1 MKTILKLYGLQEMP
15 VNDFSLHPLTWQPDP
30 GGLRRPKYLSLAA
43 RLEKDVE
50 DGVLP
55 PGTRL
60 PPQRLLADYLDINF
74 TTVTRAYDICRER
87 SLVYGVTGRGTFV
100 APLPGGGDGRTDKT
114 ADLGAVQCFPMLGS
128 DLIIDAA
135 REVLGRDYTSRLFSY
150 GERDG
155 AARHRSAG
163 AYWLGRFAVPA
174 AADQTAVFPGVQNAL
189 STILLAFFR
198 AGDALA
204 VDDFTYSNLIGAT
217 NLMHLRLVPVAGDEH
232 GMLPDALETAV
243 KKNSVRGVFLMPTC
257 ANPTTITIP
266 SKRRDAL
273 ADIIIRNDMLVI
285 EDDAALA
292 AGSADTFFA
301 RLPERTFFLTGNTRF
316 ISSGLRVAFA
326 AYPQRFKDKL
336 LSALHKLTI
345 KTSALDAEIMSE
357 LILSGRADDILSQKI
372 KRAKE
377 MNAVFKTVF
386 PRLGRKAKDVPF
398 FRTIPLGNPHESGQ
412 EIERELFARNV
423 RVCHSYRFAAKK
435 NPPKSFLRVSLS
447 SVNSKTELAKALR
460 IVKAYLGD

>member
-15 VNDFSLHPLTWQPDP
+15 VNDFSAHPLTWQPDA
-30 GGLRRPKYLSLAA
+30 GGLKRPKYLSLAA
-43 RLEKDVE
+43 RLEKDIE

-87 SLVYGVTGRGTFV
+87 ALVYGVTGRGTFV
-100 APLPGGGDGRTDKT
+100 SPLPGGDDGENRTI
-114 ADLGAVQCFPMLGS
+114 DLGAVQCFPTVGS

-135 REVLGRDYTSRLFSY
+135 REVLSRDYTARLFSY

-174 AADQTAVFPGVQNAL
+174 AAGQIAVFPGVQNAL
-189 STILLAFFR
+189 TTILLAFFR

-204 VDDFTYSNLIGAT
+204 VDDFTYSNLIGAA
-217 NLMHLRLVPVAGDEH
+217 NLMHLRLVPVAGDER
-232 GMLPDALETAV
+232 GMLPGALELAA
-243 KKNSVRGVFLMPTC
+243 KKNAVRGVFLMPTC
-257 ANPTTITIP
+257 ANPTTLTIP

-273 ADIIIRNDMLVI
+273 AEVVRRHDMLVI
-285 EDDAALA
+285 EDDAALD
-292 AGSADTFFA
+292 AGTSDAFFA

-316 ISSGLRVAFA
+316 VSSGLRVAFA
-326 AYPQRFKDKL
+326 AYPERFRDKL
-336 LSALHKLTI
+336 LGALHKLTI

-357 LILSGRADDILSQKI
+357 LILSGRADDILKLKM
-372 KRAKE
+372 KRAGE
-377 MNAVFKTVF
+377 MNAVFKKIF
-386 PRLGRKAKDVPF
+386 PHLSRKAKDVPF
-398 FRTIPLGNPHESGQ
+398 FRTVPLPHSHDSGQ
-412 EIERELFARNV
+412 EIERELLARNI

-435 NPPKSFLRVSLS
+435 NPEKSFLRVSLS
-447 SVNSKTELAKALR
+447 STNSKTELAKALR
-460 IVKAYLGD
+460 TVKARLCT

>member
-1 MKTILKLYGLQEMP
+1 MNAIRKLYGLQEMP
-15 VNDFSLHPLTWQPDP
+15 VNDFSAQPLTWQPDA
-30 GGLRRPKYLSLAA
+30 GGLTRPKYLSLAA
-43 RLEKDVE
+43 RLEKDIE
-50 DGVLP
+50 EGVLP

-100 APLPGGGDGRTDKT
+100 SPLPGDGGGAEKT
-114 ADLGAVQCFPMLGS
+114 IDLGAVQCFPTIGS

-135 REVLGRDYTSRLFSY
+135 REVLARDYTSRLFSY

-155 AARHRSAG
+155 AARHRGAG
-163 AYWLGRFAVPA
+163 AYWLGRFGVPA
-174 AADQTAVFPGVQNAL
+174 AAGQVAVFPGVQNAL
-189 STILLAFFR
+189 TTILLAFFR

-204 VDDFTYSNLIGAT
+204 VDDFTYSNLIGAA
-217 NLMHLRLVPVAGDEH
+217 NLMHIRLVPVAGDEH
-232 GMLPDALETAV
+232 GMLPDALSLAAE
-243 KKNSVRGVFLMPTC
+243 KNSVRGVFLMPTC
-257 ANPTTITIP
+257 ANPTTVTIP
-266 SKRRDAL
+266 SRRRDTL
-273 ADIIIRNDMLVI
+273 AETVRRHDMLAI
-285 EDDAALA
+285 EDDAQLA
-292 AGSADTFFA
+292 AGTADTFFA

-326 AYPQRFKDKL
+326 AYPERYKDKL
-336 LSALHKLTI
+336 LGALHKLTI

-357 LILSGRADDILSQKI
+357 LILSGRADDILSQKT
-372 KRAKE
+372 KRAGE
-377 MNAVFKTVF
+377 MNEVFKTVF
-386 PRLGRKAKDVPF
+386 PRLVRKAKDVPF
-398 FRTIPLGNPHESGQ
+398 FRTIQLPHPNESG
-412 EIERELFARNV
+412 RETEQTLLEQNV

-460 IVKAYLGD
+460 LVKAHLRI